1 MIGTPSSP
9 PLPSPYPDAVR
20 NDPERLGFEIEKHD
34 GAARTGR
41 LLTSHGPVET
51 PAFIPLATRGAVRRL
66 DVGDVEA
73 LGFELI
79 LGNTFHLFLA
89 PGAERIAELGGL
101 HRFMGWE
108 RAIITDSGG
117 FQVFSLA
124 HGNVADEIKG
134 RRGASAGDGGG
145 VLEIGERGVAFRS
158 YLDGSHKFMGPEE
171 SMAVQGALG
180 SDIALV
186 FDECT
191 PYHADREYT
200 ARSTERT
207 HRWLERCL
215 DWHEEHGPAHQAVFG
230 IVQGGVHED
239 LRRASAQSVSE
250 AGVDGIAIGGTLG
263 RDKAEMH
270 GVLEMTAAMLPPEPP
285 KHLLGIGEPDDLLAG
300 IGLGI
305 DVFDCAVPTRLAR
318 HGMALAPLPDKRFRF
333 DVARGIFATDEGPLV
348 GGCPCPTCAVHT
360 RAYLHYL
367 SRAEELTAGRLL
379 TLHNLTFLERLVAGA
394 RAAIAAQRFGEYR
407 DAILAGAAPWE
418 AAVG

>member
-1 MIGTPSSP
+1 MRT
-9 PLPSPYPDAVR
+9 
-20 NDPERLGFEIEKHD
+20 DPERLGFEIDKRD
-34 GAARTGR
+34 GVARTGR
-41 LLTSHGPVET
+41 LLTSHGPVAT
-51 PAFIPLATRGAVRRL
+51 PAFIPLATRGAVRTL
-66 DVGDVEA
+66 DVADVEG

-101 HRFMGWE
+101 HRFIGWE
-108 RAIITDSGG
+108 RALITDSGG

-134 RRGASAGDGGG
+134 RRGAAGGDGGG
-145 VLEIGERGVAFRS
+145 VLEIGEDGVAFRS
-158 YLDGSHKFMGPEE
+158 YLDGSRKFMGPEE
-171 SMAVQGALG
+171 SMAVQAALG
-180 SDIALV
+180 SDIALA

-207 HRWLERCL
+207 QRWLERCL
-215 DWHEEHGPAHQAVFG
+215 AWHAEHGPRQQAVFG

-239 LRRASAQSVSE
+239 LRRASAE
-250 AGVDGIAIGGTLG
+250 AVAAADVDGVAIGGTLG

-270 GVLEMTAAMLPPEPP
+270 GVLEMTAPMLPAEAP
-285 KHLLGIGEPDDLLAG
+285 KHLLGIGEPDDLLVG

-318 HGMALAPLPDKRFRF
+318 HGMALAPLPESRFRF
-333 DVARGIFATDEGPLV
+333 DIARGAFATDEAPLV
-348 GGCPCPTCAVHT
+348 DGCPCPTCVAHT

-379 TLHNLTFLERLVAGA
+379 TLHNLAFLERLVAGA
-394 RAAIAAQRFGEYR
+394 RAAITEGRFGGYR
-407 DAILAGAAPWE
+407 DAMLAGAAPWE
-418 AAVG
+418 AGVG